1 MRGRMYTLNCQVLIR
16 EIMMTGLHVWAKINI
31 PVHTLRSNYVSF
43 TITDTNTHPLRLIKV
58 INVGEVYSTF
68 FSAI

>member
-16 EIMMTGLHVWAKINI
+16 EIMTGLHVWAKINI
-31 PVHTLRSNYVSF
+31 PDHTLGSNYVSF
-43 TITDTNTHPLRLIKV
+43 TITDTNTHPLRLIKM

-68 FSAI
+68 LPAI